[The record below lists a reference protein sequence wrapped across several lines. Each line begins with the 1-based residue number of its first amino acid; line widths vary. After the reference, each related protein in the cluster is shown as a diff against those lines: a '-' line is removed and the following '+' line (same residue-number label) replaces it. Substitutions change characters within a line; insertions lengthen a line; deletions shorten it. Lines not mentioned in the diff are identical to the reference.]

1 MNLST
6 TNISASDLFYL
17 HMESV
22 SYEYSD
28 IHMKKSLETWISV
41 FRGYK
46 SALRIH
52 LIAAQHTLAHNEMA
66 ILLINQYLKEIDK

>member
-1 MNLST
+1 MNPST

-22 SYEYSD
+22 SYEYSE
-28 IHMKKSLETWISV
+28 IHMKKSLEFWIGA

-46 SALRIH
+46 SALRIN
-52 LIAAQHTLAHNEMA
+52 LIAAQDILADNEMA
-66 ILLINQYLKEIDK
+66 VLLINQYLKEIDK